1 MSITDD
7 LLAML
12 PPEPVALRDVRV
24 GPFWTVVWT
33 ERGAGLASTQR
44 DAHTPHGHSLVRWTG
59 DLLDHSAQE
68 LAGLLRSDSPM
79 ETSLGMAAVNAL
91 LEVDEGVLNDRNA
104 SEEIIRRGAGKRVV
118 VVGHFPFIPDL
129 RKPAGHLDVLEF
141 DPGPGE
147 WPAVAAG
154 EVVPQADVVAIT
166 GTSLLNKTFDGL
178 IGLCRADAYVLLLG
192 PTTPLSPILF
202 DYGVDLIA
210 GTRVVDPITA
220 LTTAGQGAIF
230 RQMRGVR
237 LVTMTK
243 RPMSHIQ

>member
-12 PPEPVALRDVRV
+12 PPEPAAPRDVRV
-24 GPFWTVVWT
+24 GPFWTVIWT

-59 DLLDHSAQE
+59 DLLTHTAQE

-79 ETSLGMAAVNAL
+79 ETGLGMAAVNAL
-91 LEVDEGVLNDRNA
+91 LEVDEAALADRNA
-104 SEEIIRRGAGKRVV
+104 SEEIIRRGVGKRVV
-118 VVGHFPFIPDL
+118 IVGHFPFIPDV
-129 RKPAGHLDVLEF
+129 RQAVGHLDVLEF

-147 WPAVAAG
+147 LPAAAAD
-154 EVVPQADVVAIT
+154 EVVPQAEVIAIT

-178 IGLCRADAYVLLLG
+178 IRLCRPGAYVLLLG
-192 PTTPLSPILF
+192 PTAPLSPVLF

-210 GTRVVDPITA
+210 GTRVVDPFAA
-220 LTTAGQGAIF
+220 LTTASQGAIF

-237 LVTMTK
+237 LVTMAK
-243 RPMSHIQ
+243 DR